1 MKRIFVLLLAMVL
14 ALTGCAGKKK
24 AKDISVKDVL
34 YPFRIEHKKDA
45 VEITF
50 SDNTEKDTV
59 WQTQMISGDVCQV
72 TQADIKKEGSIRYN
86 VTGIAEGAE
95 ILIFNVLEADET
107 VCFRLAIA
115 VDVDSNGKVTAQ
127 SYQTQERKQA
137 AVEENVFSYQ
147 WYVDL
152 DGTLNF
158 SFSNDEDNWSVRG
171 DGEGICILSDMMS
184 TPAGCEFSAQANAE
198 GQTSVLLEGRTT
210 QRKIC
215 VVLQVDSDGKIEV
228 VSVQEQ

>member
-1 MKRIFVLLLAMVL
+1 MKRIYVLLLAMVL
-14 ALTGCAGKKK
+14 ALTGCAGEKK

-34 YPFRIEHKKDA
+34 YPFHIEHKKDA
-45 VEITF
+45 LEITF

-59 WQTQMISGDVCQV
+59 WQTQVMVENICQV
-72 TQADIKKEGSIRYN
+72 TRSDVKKAGSVRYD
-86 VTGIAEGAE
+86 VTGIAEGE
-95 ILIFNVLEADET
+95 ELVTFNVLEADET
-107 VCFRLAIA
+107 ICFRLSVV
-115 VDVDSNGKVTAQ
+115 VDVDSDGKVTVQ
-127 SYQTQERKQA
+127 SYQYGERNQA
-137 AVEENVFSYQ
+137 AVEENGFSYQ

-158 SFSNDEDNWSVRG
+158 SFINDEDNWSVRG

-215 VVLQVDSDGKIEV
+215 VVLQVDGDGKIEV